1 MMKGIELAKKVDSA
15 VKEVSSIGGSTSD
28 SKKKDADKNK
38 KKGRPTCKRD
48 EEDEKLKERMER
60 LRNPNTKFIGMQL
73 EKLENMHVILT
84 AEDGNFYFC
93 HFSYCYRV
101 REDA

>member
-15 VKEVSSIGGSTSD
+15 VKEVSSMGGSTSD

-60 LRNPNTKFIGMQL
+60 LRNPNTKFIGM
-73 EKLENMHVILT
+73 
-84 AEDGNFYFC
+84 
-93 HFSYCYRV
+93 
-101 REDA
+101 